1 MVSFPSLLKRDG
13 FWITDL
19 KSSYLKNGNKVSL
32 ILDKDNSL
40 QLYINYVL
48 KATLFANHEIPS
60 SDSSTKFW
68 LVLDL
73 YGITN
78 CIQFLPSD
86 NTPYEIKARGL
97 DAINNFHSACLTG
110 GSKSIFTTRLIIL
123 GQEGV
128 GKSSLRNALVNL
140 K

>member
-1 MVSFPSLLKRDG
+1 MVSFPSLLKKEG
-13 FWITDL
+13 FLITDL
-19 KSSYLKNGNKVSL
+19 KSSYLKKGNKISL
-32 ILDKDNSL
+32 ILDKENTL
-40 QLYINYVL
+40 QIFINYVL
-48 KATLFANHEIPS
+48 KASLFAN
-60 SDSSTKFW
+60 TKIKNTEPTTKYW
-68 LVLDL
+68 LILDL
-73 YGITN
+73 YGTTS

-97 DAINNFHSACLTG
+97 DAVNNFHSACLSG
-110 GSKSIFTTRLIIL
+110 GSKSIFKTRLIIF

>member
-1 MVSFPSLLKRDG
+1 M
-13 FWITDL
+13 
-19 KSSYLKNGNKVSL
+19 
-32 ILDKDNSL
+32 
-40 QLYINYVL
+40 L

-60 SDSSTKFW
+60 TDLSTKYW
-68 LVLDL
+68 LILDL
-73 YGITN
+73 YGITS

-110 GSKSIFTTRLIIL
+110 GSKSIFKTRLIMF
-123 GQEGV
+123 GQVGV
-128 GKSSLRNALVNL
+128 GKTSLRNALVNL